1 MGFAF
6 QERQLVLPNRDN
18 SQSTIFE
25 KGESLSLGV
34 SFLPIFATYTQ
45 PFSTICQANL
55 IPLSAD
61 RKSEGQGMRFFY
73 ALFNPYTYQPA
84 NIPHNS

>member
-25 KGESLSLGV
+25 KGESLSLGD
-34 SFLPIFATYTQ
+34 Q
-45 PFSTICQANL
+45 N
-55 IPLSAD
+55 
-61 RKSEGQGMRFFY
+61 EGM
-73 ALFNPYTYQPA
+73 
-84 NIPHNS
+84 HNDD